1 NELAMRLDSLVADWG
16 GPLGEIVVIAHSM
29 GGLVMRSACQVAERE
44 KLAWLGKLRQIV
56 FLGTP
61 HHGAPLERGGN
72 WVTLALDAS
81 SYTAAFAR
89 LGRIRSAGITD
100 LRFGQVTALRGG
112 DRFAPG
118 SGHREI
124 VPLPRGVACYAIAA
138 TLAKSPQ
145 AAVTASAMAAA
156 KAVLG
161 DGLVPLASALG
172 DDTDPARALA
182 IPADRRCILRGRNH
196 LDLLD
201 RSEAYEQL
209 RSWLAETP
217 VATL

>member
-1 NELAMRLDSLVADWG
+1 MRLESFVADWG
-16 GPLGEIVVIAHSM
+16 EPVREIVVVAHSM

-44 KLAWLGKLRQIV
+44 KLAWRGKLRQIV

-100 LRFGQVTALRGG
+100 LRFGQVTALREG

-118 SGHREI
+118 SGHRET
-124 VPLPRGVACYAIAA
+124 VPLPRGVACYRDRCDPRQR
-138 TLAKSPQ
+138 SPGGGRCRRNGSRQ
-145 AAVTASAMAAA
+145 GRPRRRSRAV
-156 KAVLG
+156 G
-161 DGLVPLASALG
+161 ER
-172 DDTDPARALA
+172 AR
-182 IPADRRCILRGRNH
+182 
-196 LDLLD
+196 
-201 RSEAYEQL
+201 
-209 RSWLAETP
+209 
-217 VATL
+217 